1 MLFVFFYHKYIQFW
15 TILNKISLYKRIRKS
30 NYPEIKYLGK
40 IILKYMFYSVYQF
53 FKPNFKSLQ
62 SISAYF
68 FYPIFIHAH
77 TPVWYWLPPQQSSCT
92 TIPQWHSAHF
102 IPSLLFSTISTS
114 WNSHPDIT
122 YLNDGHISMS
132 RVRMNMNFYCLPEYS
147 KCW

>member
-40 IILKYMFYSVYQF
+40 NILKYVLFC
-53 FKPNFKSLQ
+53 L
-62 SISAYF
+62 
-68 FYPIFIHAH
+68 PIFSNWISNPYSLSQHI
-77 TPVWYWLPPQQSSCT
+77 SST
-92 TIPQWHSAHF
+92 LSLYTHIPQSDIDYLLNSLVVPPSHSDIVLILF
-102 IPSLLFSTISTS
+102 LSLLFSIISTS

-122 YLNDGHISMS
+122 FLNDGHISMG

-147 KCW
+147 NCW